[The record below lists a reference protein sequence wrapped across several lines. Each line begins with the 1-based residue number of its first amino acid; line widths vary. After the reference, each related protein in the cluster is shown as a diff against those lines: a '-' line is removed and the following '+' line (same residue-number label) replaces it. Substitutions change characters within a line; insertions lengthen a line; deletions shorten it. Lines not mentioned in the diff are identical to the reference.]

1 MRIINS
7 IVGILLGSL
16 SYFIVEKTFIAI
28 MINLFEL
35 FPILNNFQGSIV
47 ILLVVFLE
55 IVLAFII
62 LSFINHS
69 ALKEIRISYLLTIM
83 SILCLVVSIGYIY
96 YNCINMLTVM
106 VYAEIVLVHTCMLIY
121 ALKYLRAFINKSG

>member
-7 IVGILLGSL
+7 IVGIFLGSL
-16 SYFIVEKTFIAI
+16 SYFIVEKIFFAI
-28 MINLFEL
+28 VVNLFGL
-35 FPILNNFQGSIV
+35 FPILNDFQGSVV

-69 ALKEIRISYLLTIM
+69 VLKEIRIAYLLTII

-96 YNCINMLTVM
+96 YNCSNMWTVM
-106 VYAEIVLVHTCMLIY
+106 VYAEIVLVHTGILIY
-121 ALKYLRAFINKSG
+121 ALKYLGAFINKSG

>member
-16 SYFIVEKTFIAI
+16 SYFIVEKIFIAI

-47 ILLVVFLE
+47 ILLVVFFRDCFS
-55 IVLAFII
+55 IHNII
-62 LSFINHS
+62 
-69 ALKEIRISYLLTIM
+69 
-83 SILCLVVSIGYIY
+83 IY
-96 YNCINMLTVM
+96 
-106 VYAEIVLVHTCMLIY
+106 
-121 ALKYLRAFINKSG
+121 KS

>member
-16 SYFIVEKTFIAI
+16 SYFIVEKIFIAI
-28 MINLFEL
+28 MINLFKL

-62 LSFINHS
+62 L
-69 ALKEIRISYLLTIM
+69 TIM

-96 YNCINMLTVM
+96 YNCSNMWTVM
-106 VYAEIVLVHTCMLIY
+106 VYAEIVLVHTCILIY

>member
-7 IVGILLGSL
+7 IVGIFLGSL
-16 SYFIVEKTFIAI
+16 SYFIVEKIFFAI
-28 MINLFEL
+28 VVNLFGL
-35 FPILNNFQGSIV
+35 FPILNDFQGSVV

-69 ALKEIRISYLLTIM
+69 VLKEIRIAYSLTII

-96 YNCINMLTVM
+96 YNCSNMWTVM
-106 VYAEIVLVHTCMLIY
+106 VYAEIVLVHTGILIY
-121 ALKYLRAFINKSG
+121 ALKYLGAFINKSG

>member
-16 SYFIVEKTFIAI
+16 SYFIVEKIFITI

-47 ILLVVFLE
+47 ILLVVFFRDCFS
-55 IVLAFII
+55 IHNII
-62 LSFINHS
+62 
-69 ALKEIRISYLLTIM
+69 
-83 SILCLVVSIGYIY
+83 IY
-96 YNCINMLTVM
+96 
-106 VYAEIVLVHTCMLIY
+106 
-121 ALKYLRAFINKSG
+121 KS

>member
-7 IVGILLGSL
+7 IVAILLGSL
-16 SYFIVEKTFIAI
+16 SYFIVEKIFIAI
-28 MINLFEL
+28 VVNLFGL
-35 FPILNNFQGSIV
+35 FPILNNFQGSVV
-47 ILLVVFLE
+47 ILLVVSLE
-55 IVLAFII
+55 IILAFII

-69 ALKEIRISYLLTIM
+69 ALKEIKISYLLIIM
-83 SILCLVVSIGYIY
+83 SILCLAVSIGYLY
-96 YNCINMLTVM
+96 YNCSNMWTVM

>member
-96 YNCINMLTVM
+96 IIIVAICGLLWFMLRL
-106 VYAEIVLVHTCMLIY
+106 Y
-121 ALKYLRAFINKSG
+121 

>member
-16 SYFIVEKTFIAI
+16 SYFIVEKIFIAI
-28 MINLFEL
+28 VVNLFGL
-35 FPILNNFQGSIV
+35 FPILNNFQGSVV
-47 ILLVVFLE
+47 ILLVVSLE

-69 ALKEIRISYLLTIM
+69 VLKGIKTSYSLTIM
-83 SILCLVVSIGYIY
+83 SILCLVASIGYLY
-96 YNCINMLTVM
+96 YNCSNMWTVM